1 MSTPRPKREFS
12 DQYKADAVNM
22 VLELGK
28 SRAQAARDLGIN
40 ESTLGKWVSKATG
53 TEGSGRGSHLC
64 TPNPEPRLPRPEPE
78 RDGARDRTAPT
89 GERVPKKSRG
99 LLREGTVTTVLNRL
113 RFSAAVMRVAVL
125 G

>member
-12 DQYKADAVNM
+12 DQFKADAVNM

-53 TEGSGRGSHLC
+53 TEGSGRGSHLR
-64 TPNPEPRLPRPEPE
+64 TPDPDSQNPNEM
-78 RDGARDRTAPT
+78 AR
-89 GERVPKKSRG
+89 EI
-99 LLREGTVTTVLNRL
+99 ERL
-113 RFSAAVMRVAVL
+113 RQENIFLKKAAAFFAREQ
-125 G
+125 